1 MKTKL
6 NILLCFLL
14 VIVVSGCNNNKN
26 SKEELENIN
35 NHGGAVASFRL
46 NDRVYTVDDDYAVA
60 ALNYQHTKYV
70 LVINPDQELIE
81 VPQNYTLN
89 GKITN
94 SVLNDLMMED
104 VGEDP
109 NKVLKNNYDTYFDS
123 LLGCEVYTNPQ
134 NENFVYLKYDDSLS
148 NCSNDKKIELE
159 IESIEQLLK

>member
-89 GKITN
+89 GKIKN
-94 SVLNDLMMED
+94 SVFNAKKEPLFFYLLNMPKKLPCKMILY
-104 VGEDP
+104 VNIYIFHNFLFPG
-109 NKVLKNNYDTYFDS
+109 NKFHYWR
-123 LLGCEVYTNPQ
+123 
-134 NENFVYLKYDDSLS
+134 NF
-148 NCSNDKKIELE
+148 
-159 IESIEQLLK
+159 